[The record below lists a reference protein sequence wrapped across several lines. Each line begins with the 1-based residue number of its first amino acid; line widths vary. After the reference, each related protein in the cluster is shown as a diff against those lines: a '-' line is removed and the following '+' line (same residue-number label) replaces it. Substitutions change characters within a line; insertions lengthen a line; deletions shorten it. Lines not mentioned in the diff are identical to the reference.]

1 MTPCFFLF
9 WCFKP
14 SLYLPLHFEE
24 MIFPLVLRM
33 CLLPLQKSKKLL
45 AMKEEGNMAFR
56 QGRMEEAHHLYS
68 EALTVD
74 PLNTLT
80 NAKLHCNRALV
91 GSKVNHRASAQSER
105 EHLFFLSSLPSTSF
119 CPLYIYLSLTHPF
132 FILPLLLSFS
142 LPSPSVL
149 SLTFTPLNRALSR
162 RSFSAI
168 TLLHSSNSG

>member
-1 MTPCFFLF
+1 
-9 WCFKP
+9 
-14 SLYLPLHFEE
+14 
-24 MIFPLVLRM
+24 M

-119 CPLYIYLSLTHPF
+119 CPLSIYLSLTHPF
-132 FILPLLLSFS
+132 FILPLLFSFS
-142 LPSPSVL
+142 LPSTSLPPFSLHPL
-149 SLTFTPLNRALSR
+149 SHVNSLIPLNRALSR

>member
-1 MTPCFFLF
+1 
-9 WCFKP
+9 
-14 SLYLPLHFEE
+14 
-24 MIFPLVLRM
+24 M

-91 GSKVNHRASAQSER
+91 GSKVNHSLCTERER
-105 EHLFFLSSLPSTSF
+105 EHVISSFHFFLSTV
-119 CPLYIYLSLTHPF
+119 YLSLSHT
-132 FILPLLLSFS
+132 S
-142 LPSPSVL
+142 
-149 SLTFTPLNRALSR
+149 
-162 RSFSAI
+162 
-168 TLLHSSNSG
+168 LLHSPTPSLLLPPFSLRPPSLLPPSSLSR